1 MKNCDIAIIG
11 AGPAGLTA
19 ALYAARANKKVVLF
33 EGLTA
38 GGKLAVTPSIENYPG
53 ASSTDGYALAESM
66 RAQAQSVGAEFV
78 YESVEGIDF
87 SEMAVR
93 TASEVYAYRALII
106 ATGARSGKLGLE
118 NESELV
124 GLGVSY
130 CAVCDGAFFRGKDVM
145 LVGGGERSRA
155 DLKYLA
161 GICRKV
167 YYVTQG
173 IAEREDYKNAEYA
186 DKAVVTALSG
196 KPLSEVTLS
205 QGGTERV
212 IPVSGLFVDT
222 ALTGESRLYAGELK
236 TDKNGFIVTDEEMRT
251 SISKV
256 YAAGDVRA
264 KTLRQVVT
272 AAGDGAIAAATAI
285 KELKTAKKV

>member
-196 KPLSEVTLS
+196 KPLSKVTLS

-285 KELKTAKKV
+285 KELKAAKKV

>member
-53 ASSTDGYALAESM
+53 ASSTDGYSLAESM
-66 RAQAQSVGAEFV
+66 RAQTQSVGAEFV
-78 YESVEGIDF
+78 YESANGIDF
-87 SEMAVR
+87 SESVVR
-93 TASEVYAYRALII
+93 TLSEVYAYRALII

-285 KELKTAKKV
+285 KELKAAKKV

>member
-19 ALYAARANKKVVLF
+19 ALYAARANKKIVLF

-285 KELKTAKKV
+285 KELKAAKKV

>member
-38 GGKLAVTPSIENYPG
+38 GGKLAVTPSIENDPG

-124 GLGVSY
+124 GSGVSY

-285 KELKTAKKV
+285 KELKAAKKV

>member
-256 YAAGDVRA
+256 YAACDVRA

-285 KELKTAKKV
+285 KELKAAKKV

>member
-285 KELKTAKKV
+285 KELKAAKKV

>member
-285 KELKTAKKV
+285 KELKAAQKV

>member
-66 RAQAQSVGAEFV
+66 RDQAQSVGAEFV

-124 GLGVSY
+124 GSGVSY

-285 KELKTAKKV
+285 KELKAAKKV